1 MVSVLGTST
10 LFIRLGIRHF
20 IKMTY
25 LNGMFCHQCVQL
37 NDTVLP
43 DTKLIPSS
51 NRVRLTSI
59 QSFLF
64 TLHVLSKLTKWVLLY
79 YTGCILLT
87 SRSFSLSPEP
97 LVSMPK
103 KKSETLLN
111 CWSTDNET
119 EDSSESD
126 CLPRQDA
133 DDFQA
138 IFELEENSTF
148 SAAGSS
154 SVPAT
159 NTSRKRLPPGRL
171 RRFAPSQITGQ
182 QKLEF
187 PGMFVQGFRDGHVEF
202 NIPGV
207 LQDSLKPT
215 DSIEVKINLFTTN
228 HPAELTNSSVQDDN
242 EQSQTRRFCTFDDP
256 NQSSGFIPNPGPS
269 GRFGQSW
276 LRSEQTATPGIHLSG
291 LPKES
296 TTQLCSGTNVS
307 QASVAT
313 HSDSQFGFSTE
324 QPMFASQ
331 SLNLESRFISALRF
345 GHDSTDSGLHLP
357 CDPTLADLSEQ
368 RGVQP
373 SHPSGISSRFV
384 QFHSRCLL

>member
-1 MVSVLGTST
+1 MYLRNQETPSGLLTWLDEIANDSYESQNTYGFSRPSNQVDVKVSV
-10 LFIRLGIRHF
+10 
-20 IKMTY
+20 
-25 LNGMFCHQCVQL
+25 
-37 NDTVLP
+37 
-43 DTKLIPSS
+43 
-51 NRVRLTSI
+51 VRY
-59 QSFLF
+59 FL
-64 TLHVLSKLTKWVLLY
+64 K
-79 YTGCILLT
+79 
-87 SRSFSLSPEP
+87 P

-103 KKSETLLN
+103 KESETLLN
-111 CWSTDNET
+111 CWTT
-119 EDSSESD
+119 ENDTEGSSESD
-126 CLPRQDA
+126 CPPRQDA

-138 IFELEENSTF
+138 IFELEENSTLNV
-148 SAAGSS
+148 AGSS
-154 SVPAT
+154 SGPHT
-159 NTSRKRLPPGRL
+159 NKSRKRLPLGRL

-228 HPAELTNSSVQDDN
+228 NLTEPTISSTQDDN
-242 EQSQTRRFCTFDDP
+242 EQAEMHRFRTFDDP
-256 NQSSGFIPNPGPS
+256 NQSSGFTPNPGPS
-269 GRFGQSW
+269 GRFGLSW
-276 LRSEQTATPGIHLSG
+276 LRSEETTNSGIHLPG
-291 LPKES
+291 PPEES
-296 TTQLCSGTNVS
+296 ATQLCSVANTS

-331 SLNLESRFISALRF
+331 SLNLESRFISVLRF
-345 GHDSTDSGLHLP
+345 GQDSTDSGLHLP

-373 SHPSGISSRFV
+373 SHLSGISSRFV

>member
-1 MVSVLGTST
+1 MTELSARTLGVSSL
-10 LFIRLGIRHF
+10 LRHF
-20 IKMTY
+20 TKVTY
-25 LNGMFCHQCVQL
+25 FIGLYCHEL
-37 NDTVLP
+37 SDTVLRG
-43 DTKLIPSS
+43 TRLISPS
-51 NRVRLTSI
+51 NKVRLTSI
-59 QSFLF
+59 QSGLF
-64 TLHVLSKLTKWVLLY
+64 TLHVLSKLAKWALVY
-79 YTGCILLT
+79 YNA
-87 SRSFSLSPEP
+87 EP

-103 KKSETLLN
+103 KKSETSLN
-111 CWSTDNET
+111 CWTTDNDT

-126 CLPRQDA
+126 CPPRQDA

-138 IFELEENSTF
+138 IFELEENSTV
-148 SAAGSS
+148 SVAGSS
-154 SVPAT
+154 SDPNT
-159 NTSRKRLPPGRL
+159 NTSRKRLPLGRL

-215 DSIEVKINLFTTN
+215 DSIDVKINLFTTN
-228 HPAELTNSSVQDDN
+228 HLTEPTISSTQDDSK
-242 EQSQTRRFCTFDDP
+242 QAQVHRFGTFDGP
-256 NQSSGFIPNPGPS
+256 NQSSGFTPNPGPS
-269 GRFGQSW
+269 GRFGLSW
-276 LRSEQTATPGIHLSG
+276 LRSGETANSGIHLPG
-291 LPKES
+291 PPEES
-296 TTQLCSGTNVS
+296 TTQLCSGANMS

-313 HSDSQFGFSTE
+313 QSDSQFGFSTE

-331 SLNLESRFISALRF
+331 SLNLESRFISVLRF
-345 GHDSTDSGLHLP
+345 GQDSTDSGLHLP